1 MILAAGCGRVH
12 ISEQESRYMMFAGK
26 SIIIVKMTVPTD
38 GLAVF
43 RVRHGHRTR
52 HDFILRL
59 IDGNNG
65 ILRVIITPRGE
76 EQRIRIVIC
85 QAVVGSIVNREQR
98 LKRQALDKLVHV
110 IVDTGI
116 KLELSAY
123 SPCLTTKIAV
133 SNGIRLC
140 SVGTTAREP
149 SSINQVKRLAER
161 SQSHAGIGVNHFNR
175 NQWSGTLREVG
186 THVCS
191 IIPEITLIL
200 VLIIVSSTNIS
211 PTRDEFVHNQVHITT
226 YTETIGIVILCR
238 TEIDKIFVTIVV
250 DVRIEVGTRT
260 ATLDFQCTLRAVIG
274 LADIIVRV
282 VINIGI
288 TVRICTNSMIVDI
301 LLRVRRLI
309 IRQVT
314 LSNSIVIVGF
324 VIERHVLRRAQILG
338 EFLGDVPAC
347 IRIGLNLK
355 TVHLTTLGRNQDS
368 TLGTLRAIENDSLCS
383 FEEGNLLYF

>member
-1 MILAAGCGRVH
+1 M
-12 ISEQESRYMMFAGK
+12 
-26 SIIIVKMTVPTD
+26 
-38 GLAVF
+38 
-43 RVRHGHRTR
+43 
-52 HDFILRL
+52 
-59 IDGNNG
+59 
-65 ILRVIITPRGE
+65 
-76 EQRIRIVIC
+76 
-85 QAVVGSIVNREQR
+85 
-98 LKRQALDKLVHV
+98 
-110 IVDTGI
+110 
-116 KLELSAY
+116 
-123 SPCLTTKIAV
+123 
-133 SNGIRLC
+133 
-140 SVGTTAREP
+140 
-149 SSINQVKRLAER
+149 
-161 SQSHAGIGVNHFNR
+161 
-175 NQWSGTLREVG
+175 REVG

-200 VLIIVSSTNIS
+200 VLIIVSRTNIS

-260 ATLDFQCTLRAVIG
+260 ATLDFQCTLRAIIG
-274 LADIIVRV
+274 LANIIVRV
-282 VINIGI
+282 VIYIGI

-324 VIERHVLRRAQILG
+324 VIERHVLRRAQILR
-338 EFLGDVPAC
+338 EFLGDIPAC